1 MPVSKVAAATRAF
14 VAVLLALARSYEVAL
29 TVNRDSRPEE
39 LLKAYRK
46 LLLKTH
52 PDKGG
57 RTCDQQRLQQAKEH
71 FEQTRGRASAAGA
84 GKQAKI
90 ALGEISVRP
99 IFHGFIRS
107 GPDGEVGQGPDG
119 GEERSR

>member
-29 TVNRDSRPEE
+29 TVNRDSRPDE

-57 RTCDQQRLQQAKEH
+57 RKCDQQRLQQAKEH
-71 FEQTRGRASAAGA
+71 FERTRGGTSSTGRRCGTRSWRSCSGRT
-84 GKQAKI
+84 G
-90 ALGEISVRP
+90 LPCFRP
-99 IFHGFIRS
+99 PRLA
-107 GPDGEVGQGPDG
+107 
-119 GEERSR
+119 